1 MGLAASQARLLSITS
16 RLSDNELRSQT
27 ITNAKMSLATKTSDA
42 SSQYMNALNSTQLMF
57 STYDASGNK
66 MTQRLSAVSL
76 ATYGEL
82 KNQYGVINNAGQ
94 IMVSEVDAA
103 NYLASATL
111 ADFLEKY
118 GVAEAT
124 KTDKPNPEYIDKA
137 TTIWRP
143 DWEIWDNGGT
153 GASAA

>member
-111 ADFLEKY
+111 ADFLKNTELQKQPKLINQILN
-118 GVAEAT
+118 T
-124 KTDKPNPEYIDKA
+124 
-137 TTIWRP
+137 
-143 DWEIWDNGGT
+143 
-153 GASAA
+153 